1 MYYAGRK
8 ILKERLGGQILV
20 NGYPKVQRDFAHI
33 MGYVDKIDA
42 YSPYMTVKEIL
53 IYSTMMRLG
62 NFASKQNKMKF
73 VEEVIYLAFPRR
85 TVKFTLFIQKYRSIE

>member
-1 MYYAGRK
+1 VNFAGRK

-20 NGYPKVQRDFAHI
+20 NGYPKVQSDFAHV

-53 IYSTMMRLG
+53 IYSTTMRLG
-62 NFASKQNKMKF
+62 KLASKQNKMKF
-73 VEEVIYLAFPRR
+73 VEEVICLAFSTR
-85 TVKFTLFIQKYRSIE
+85 VALFIQKYCSIIEC